1 MFSLDEK
8 PNIDPRDHASLVRDY
23 ERFRAGLPEHLE
35 DYVRQH
41 YQIDLSTEYGGH
53 FIKNPFGKASGQL
66 SLNLSQVRRDCEEQ
80 LGFIVLKS
88 IIAEDASGAQS
99 MSEWAIEETR
109 MVVERITGQDKSE
122 GWTVSWKGRGWY
134 DTFAKYLE
142 FFDEALS
149 LADPAG
155 VLVAP
160 SCKYHLPSAAEQ
172 VWKTGEYEY
181 TTRCLIDVWEKHHPG
196 APMIIEKDFSPT
208 LAGSDRA
215 AQAEMIIEWLIRVT
229 SLIRRGA
236 APATIKIG
244 LKVFNAILDD
254 AFQLEMLRAINEQ
267 CSGDAVPDFLIYAN
281 RLFDPDREF
290 DGVRGI
296 AFGGP
301 DLSARN
307 LAVLAQLRLL
317 ERQGAIPECKLPI
330 SATGN
335 IVSGRIAAEYLL
347 RGASSF
353 QIHTFFQLPSGEYSM
368 KTGGKTARALL
379 ELYFHPEEGLLAW
392 LLHLRRLFGWPVD
405 WNIKRMAEFFM
416 EPAHNVSV
424 EHAPALS

>member
-1 MFSLDEK
+1 MFAIEGQ
-8 PNIDPRDHASLVRDY
+8 PNIDSKDHASLMRDY
-23 ERFRAGLPEHLE
+23 EQFRAGLPEDLE
-35 DYVRQH
+35 DYVRQQ
-41 YQIDLSTEYGGH
+41 YQLDLSSEYGGH

-88 IIAEDASGAQS
+88 IIAEDSSGAQS

-109 MVVERITGQDKSE
+109 MVVERIVGQDKTQ

-149 LADPAG
+149 LARPAS
-155 VLVAP
+155 VLVVP
-160 SCKYHLPSAAEQ
+160 SCKYHLPSAAEHL
-172 VWKTGEYEY
+172 WKVGEYEY
-181 TTRCLIDVWEKHHPG
+181 TTRCLIDVWQKHHSD
-196 APMIIEKDFSPT
+196 APMLIEKDFSPT

-215 AQAEMIIEWLIRVT
+215 AQAEMIIEWLTRVT

-254 AFQLEMLRAINEQ
+254 AFQLEMLRAINEK
-267 CSGDAVPDFLIYAN
+267 CSGDAVPDFLVYAN

-307 LAVLAQLRLL
+307 LSVLAQLRLL
-317 ERQGAIPECKLPI
+317 ERQGLIPACRLPI

-335 IVSGRIAAEYLL
+335 IVSGRIATEYLL

-392 LLHLRRLFGWPVD
+392 LLHLRRLLGWPVD

-416 EPAHNVSV
+416 EPANNIWV